1 MSHFICSKDW
11 LVTSL
16 GYWLTSLLW
25 CMSLVAKS
33 RRPKTWICLKIYSYR
48 GDDHFRMIHP
58 TSGWAALPVFSL
70 YARHVE
76 SRKCRFLMRQEK
88 WCTQHRILRSPTKH
102 MCYAQN
108 LGVATCET
116 LCWIGIA
123 TRTSKIV
130 ANHYIIDQKPYCV
143 TDLVRRNFSEHHAV
157 RGWLATFTSKPASTS
172 CRNWS
177 TMRAMPRFG
186 SSAQGSADIQ
196 KSWTRN
202 WCWHVTGEYWWWMLK
217 WNQKWTPEIDGWSM
231 LMVEM
236 MVEMWFK
243 TQAVSWRRNWLQIC
257 RATRFSSWWPTFPKV
272 WTALDF
278 ADEEQKV
285 HRRPL
290 RSLLSKC
297 KGRNP
302 QICHAMHFGCNPT
315 SRRQK
320 LRDCAMMER

>member
-1 MSHFICSKDW
+1 LSWTNPCLSVRFPGSPSIESLNVTFYLFKG

-143 TDLVRRNFSEHHAV
+143 TDLVRRKFSEHHAA
-157 RGWLATFTSKPASTS
+157 RGCLATCTSKPASTS

-196 KSWTRN
+196 KSWRN

-217 WNQKWTPEIDGWSM
+217 WNQKWTPEIDGWWM
-231 LMVEM
+231 LMVE
-236 MVEMWFK
+236 
-243 TQAVSWRRNWLQIC
+243 IC
-257 RATRFSSWWPTFPKV
+257 WNV
-272 WTALDF
+272 
-278 ADEEQKV
+278 
-285 HRRPL
+285 
-290 RSLLSKC
+290 
-297 KGRNP
+297 
-302 QICHAMHFGCNPT
+302 I
-315 SRRQK
+315 
-320 LRDCAMMER
+320 